1 MDQWDGAMEM
11 TLHPASA
18 VSTALEEVVEAY
30 RLGME
35 GQASEHL
42 VKLIDLLTPVLAKAS
57 AEQVPRIT
65 SLLAASISAIKC
77 KDYLY
82 IADMFGYE
90 IAPPLL
96 NMKHGAV

>member
-1 MDQWDGAMEM
+1 MEM

-42 VKLIDLLTPVLAKAS
+42 VKLIDLLTPILAKGPP
-57 AEQVPRIT
+57 EMVMRINP
-65 SLLAASISAIKC
+65 LLANAISAIER

-82 IADMFGYE
+82 SADMFEYE
-90 IAPPLL
+90 IAPLL
-96 NMKHGAV
+96 VHKA

>member
-1 MDQWDGAMEM
+1 MDM

-42 VKLIDLLTPVLAKAS
+42 VKLIDLLTSVLAKGPP
-57 AEQVPRIT
+57 EMVLRIT
-65 SLLAASISAIKC
+65 PLLANAMSAIER

-82 IADMFGYE
+82 VADIFEYE
-90 IAPPLL
+90 IAPLL
-96 NMKHGAV
+96 LGITRDAV

>member
-1 MDQWDGAMEM
+1 MEM
-11 TLHPASA
+11 TLHPGSA

-42 VKLIDLLTPVLAKAS
+42 VKLIDLLSPVLAKATS
-57 AEQVPRIT
+57 EQALRINP
-65 SLLAASISAIKC
+65 LLANAISAIER

-82 IADMFGYE
+82 VADMFEYE
-90 IAPPLL
+90 IAPLL
-96 NMKHGAV
+96 LGMKHEAV

>member
-1 MDQWDGAMEM
+1 MEM

-18 VSTALEEVVEAY
+18 VGTALEEVVEAY

-42 VKLIDLLTPVLAKAS
+42 VKLIDLLTPVLAKAPS
-57 AEQVPRIT
+57 EQVLRINP
-65 SLLAASISAIKC
+65 LLANAISAIEH

-82 IADMFGYE
+82 VADIFEYE
-90 IAPPLL
+90 IAPLL
-96 NMKHGAV
+96 LSINHLL